1 MRSYEF
7 NGGILIGSCNKH
19 IHTDPFYQGKTWLLP
34 RNDMTPRFWLKMATL
49 GVN

>member
-7 NGGILIGSCNKH
+7 NADSLTESCNKH
-19 IHTDPFYQGKTWLLP
+19 IHPDLFNQGKTGPLP
-34 RNDMTPRFWLKMATL
+34 QNDMTPRFWLKMATL